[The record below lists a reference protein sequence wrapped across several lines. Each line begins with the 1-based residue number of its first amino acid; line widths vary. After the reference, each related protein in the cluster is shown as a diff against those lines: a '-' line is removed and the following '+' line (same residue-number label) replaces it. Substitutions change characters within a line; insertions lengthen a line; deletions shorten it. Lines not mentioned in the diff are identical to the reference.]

1 LDFNLM
7 PQEVLKKCDPIRRQ
21 LLGDGVDIKGWWQPT
36 EADVPLRTWIKEHR
50 GKELPIWGSA

>member
-1 LDFNLM
+1 M

-50 GKELPIWGSA
+50 GEELPIWGNA